1 MGIKATMDSNGNRL
15 MLHTDHPD
23 TIRMNWLQKNNVS
36 VYHNTYDNGFTIG
49 LLDHPFVGSN
59 TLRGAID
66 KAMRV
71 SRKIQMEHQAIINK
85 VAKQTIKLGKNHKGV
100 R

>member
-1 MGIKATMDSNGNRL
+1 MGIQATMDSNGNRF

-23 TIRMNWLQKNNVS
+23 TIRMNWLQKNNGVVTYNYCNAYIGFS
-36 VYHNTYDNGFTIG
+36 VGTPEQEYVDAK
-49 LLDHPFVGSN
+49 

-71 SRKIQMEHQAIINK
+71 SRKVYRQENK
-85 VAKQTIKLGKNHKGV
+85 RRK
-100 R
+100 